1 MAPGG
6 FQFVHITNPAE
17 AANHRKKVRAHAAR
31 NSKARRE
38 KVAEFQAQHRAQ
50 GRAQHKDAA
59 VVASETSRADRS
71 SAAGGQ
77 VLEPLPSPLI
87 GKLIPS
93 PQTLLSP
100 VWHDPFNSFIR
111 PVAPFEGYL
120 LKHFIQ
126 HVVMS
131 DLSAQP
137 CLHHLSNDALTLG
150 SAITWTQEAA
160 IDVGMLALILLVACR
175 SLAKLQ
181 HSTIYEPVALRYK
194 AQCLRYLS
202 DTISREG
209 DNVSDM
215 TITKTLAMASEEFF
229 SSNKP
234 AADQHLRAAVQMVK
248 MRRGPI
254 MVGMWKHDDNLHLWS
269 HWEHVA
275 AGEATDDICAL
286 QMRSQQTS
294 AGSAFDELRISP
306 EASAL
311 PARLHQRRY
320 DQLGP
325 AFKTITL
332 TAVDDDEVS

>member
-6 FQFVHITNPAE
+6 FQFVHISNPAE

-38 KVAEFQAQHRAQ
+38 KVAEFQAQD
-50 GRAQHKDAA
+50 RAQHKDAA
-59 VVASETSRADRS
+59 VVASETSEANRS
-71 SAAGGQ
+71 SADGGQ
-77 VLEPLPSPLI
+77 VLELLPSPLI

-126 HVVMS
+126 HVVMN

-137 CLHHLSNDALTLG
+137 CLHHLSNDAFTLG
-150 SAITWTQEAA
+150 SAITWTREAA

-194 AQCLRYLS
+194 ALCLRYLS

-209 DNVSDM
+209 DNVSDT

-229 SSNKP
+229 SSNKT
-234 AADQHLRAAVQMVK
+234 AADQHLRAAVQMVN
-248 MRRGPI
+248 MRRGPV

-275 AGEATDDICAL
+275 AGEATDDICVL
-286 QMRSQQTS
+286 QMRSEQTS
-294 AGSAFDELRISP
+294 AGSAFDELHISP

-332 TAVDDDEVS
+332 TAADDDEVS

>member
-1 MAPGG
+1 
-6 FQFVHITNPAE
+6 
-17 AANHRKKVRAHAAR
+17 
-31 NSKARRE
+31 
-38 KVAEFQAQHRAQ
+38 
-50 GRAQHKDAA
+50 
-59 VVASETSRADRS
+59 
-71 SAAGGQ
+71 
-77 VLEPLPSPLI
+77 
-87 GKLIPS
+87 
-93 PQTLLSP
+93 
-100 VWHDPFNSFIR
+100 
-111 PVAPFEGYL
+111 
-120 LKHFIQ
+120 
-126 HVVMS
+126 MS

-215 TITKTLAMASEEFF
+215 TITKTLAMASEEVCLLYPVGQEKLQNALGLTRPQFI
-229 SSNKP
+229 SSNKT

-286 QMRSQQTS
+286 QMRSKQTS

-332 TAVDDDEVS
+332 TAVDGDKVS

>member
-254 MVGMWKHDDNLHLWS
+254 MV
-269 HWEHVA
+269 A

>member
-6 FQFVHITNPAE
+6 FQFVHISNPAE

-38 KVAEFQAQHRAQ
+38 KVAEFQAQDRAQ
-50 GRAQHKDAA
+50 DQPQHKDTP
-59 VVASETSRADRS
+59 VVVSETSEADRS
-71 SAAGGQ
+71 PAAGGQ
-77 VLEPLPSPLI
+77 VLEFLPSLLI

-126 HVVMS
+126 HVVMN

-137 CLHHLSNDALTLG
+137 CLHHLSNDAFTLG
-150 SAITWTQEAA
+150 SAITWTREAA

-202 DTISREG
+202 DSISREG
-209 DNVSDM
+209 DN
-215 TITKTLAMASEEFF
+215 FF
-229 SSNKP
+229 SSNKT
-234 AADQHLRAAVQMVK
+234 AADQHLRAAVHMVN
-248 MRRGPI
+248 MRRGPV
-254 MVGMWKHDDNLHLWS
+254 M
-269 HWEHVA
+269 VA
-275 AGEATDDICAL
+275 AGEATDDICVL
-286 QMRSQQTS
+286 QMRSEQSS
-294 AGSAFDELRISP
+294 AGSAFDELHVSP

>member
-87 GKLIPS
+87 GKLIHS

-209 DNVSDM
+209 DN
-215 TITKTLAMASEEFF
+215 FF
-229 SSNKP
+229 SSNKT

-254 MVGMWKHDDNLHLWS
+254 M
-269 HWEHVA
+269 VA